1 MSPKAKDE
9 AAPIE
14 LIASNKAATHNYF
27 ITDKFEAGL
36 VLKGTE
42 VKSLRAKHC
51 QIKDSYARV
60 DGRGNL
66 EILNF
71 HINPYEQGN
80 RYNPDPDRSRRLLVH
95 KREITKLENAIRLKG
110 LTIVPLRVYFKGSY
124 AKMELGLGKGKQ
136 EFDKRATVKERDL
149 NREARQALKGRQ
161 RD

>member
-1 MSPKAKDE
+1 MSPKPKDE
-9 AAPIE
+9 AAAIE

-60 DGRGNL
+60 DGQGNL

-95 KREITKLENAIRLKG
+95 RREITKLQNAIRLKG

-124 AKMELGLGKGKQ
+124 AKMELGLGKGKA
-136 EFDKRATVKERDL
+136 EYDKRATIKERDQ

>member
-1 MSPKAKDE
+1 MKPKAKDE

-14 LIASNKAATHNYF
+14 LIASNRAATHNYF

-60 DGRGNL
+60 DGQGNL

-95 KREITKLENAIRLKG
+95 RREIAKLENAIRLKG
-110 LTIVPLRVYFKGSY
+110 LTLVPLRVYFKGSY
-124 AKMELGLGKGKQ
+124 AKMELGLGKGKA
-136 EFDKRATVKERDL
+136 EYDKRATIKERDQ

-161 RD
+161 R

>member
-1 MSPKAKDE
+1 MSPKPKDE

-14 LIASNKAATHNYF
+14 LIASNRAATHNYF
-27 ITDKFEAGL
+27 ISDKLEAGL

-51 QIKDSYARV
+51 QIKDAYARV
-60 DGRGNL
+60 DGKGNL

-80 RYNPDPDRSRRLLVH
+80 RYNPDPDRTRRLLAH
-95 KREITKLENAIRLKG
+95 KREIAKLEVAIRLKG
-110 LTIVPLRVYFKGSY
+110 LTLVPLRVYFKGSV
-124 AKMELGLGKGKQ
+124 AKVELGLGKGKA
-136 EFDKRATVKERDL
+136 EYDKRASIKERDQ

-161 RD
+161 R

>member
-1 MSPKAKDE
+1 MSPKPKGE
-9 AAPIE
+9 EAPIV
-14 LIASNKAATHNYF
+14 LVATNKVATHNYF
-27 ITDKFEAGL
+27 ITDRFEAGL

-60 DGRGNL
+60 DGQGNL
-66 EILNF
+66 EIINF

-95 KREITKLENAIRLKG
+95 KREAAKLEAAVRLKG

-124 AKMELGLGKGKQ
+124 AKMELGLGKGKA
-136 EFDKRATVKERDL
+136 EYDKRATIKERDQ

>member
-1 MSPKAKDE
+1 MSPKPKDE
-9 AAPIE
+9 AAPIL

-60 DGRGNL
+60 DGQGNL

-95 KREITKLENAIRLKG
+95 RREIVKLENAIRLKG
-110 LTIVPLRVYFKGSY
+110 LTIVPLRVYFKGHY
-124 AKMELGLGKGKQ
+124 AKMELGLGKGKA
-136 EFDKRATVKERDL
+136 EYDKRATIKERDQD
-149 NREARQALKGRQ
+149 REARQALKGRQ
-161 RD
+161 R

>member
-9 AAPIE
+9 AAPIL

-60 DGRGNL
+60 DGQGNL

-95 KREITKLENAIRLKG
+95 RREIAKLENAIRLKG
-110 LTIVPLRVYFKGSY
+110 LTIVPLRVYFKGHY
-124 AKMELGLGKGKQ
+124 AKMELGLGKGKA
-136 EFDKRATVKERDL
+136 EYDKRATIKERDQ

>member
-1 MSPKAKDE
+1 MSPKPKDE

-14 LIASNKAATHNYF
+14 LIASNRAATHNYF

-60 DGRGNL
+60 DGQGNL

-95 KREITKLENAIRLKG
+95 RREIAKLENAIRLKG

-124 AKMELGLGKGKQ
+124 AKMELGLGKGKA
-136 EFDKRATVKERDL
+136 EYDKRATIKERDQ

-161 RD
+161 R